1 MFSVTYAQLN
11 GWFTAFLWPFVRIL
25 ALIGTAPVLMH
36 MAIPVRVKVALAAFI
51 TLIVA
56 PTLGAMPQVTVFSA
70 AGVWIIVNQFLIGA
84 AIGMTMQIAFAAVD
98 AAGEFIGTQMGLG
111 FAMLYDARAGG
122 NQVVISRY
130 LNRLAMLAFLV
141 FDGHLQLIAAL
152 VTTFQSV
159 LVDVNVVAS
168 ASHVQGWKL
177 LVGYGASVFS
187 TGLLLSLPIVAAILI
202 SNIALGILNRA
213 APQIGIYFLDR
224 LSDHHARRSAAAT
237 DDSQSDAVLSAHL
250 RYGDWADRPHY
261 WRDVTACASSARR
274 RSTTSVQP
282 QPYSRRTSH
291 TLGYHGL
298 SERA

>member
-11 GWFTAFLWPFVRIL
+11 GWLTAFLWPFVRII

-84 AIGMTMQIAFAAVD
+84 AIGMTMQVAFAAVD

-111 FAMLYDARAGG
+111 FAMLYDSRAGG

-130 LNRLAMLAFLV
+130 LNTLAMLAFLV
-141 FDGHLQLIAAL
+141 FDGHLQLIGAL

-159 LVDVNVVAS
+159 PVDVNVVAS

-213 APQIGIYFLDR
+213 APQIGIFSIGFPITMLAGLLLLQLMIPNLMPFFQRIFDTGIGQIGR
-224 LSDHHARRSAAAT
+224 ITAAM
-237 DDSQSDAVLSAHL
+237 
-250 RYGDWADRPHY
+250 
-261 WRDVTACASSARR
+261 
-274 RSTTSVQP
+274 
-282 QPYSRRTSH
+282 
-291 TLGYHGL
+291 
-298 SERA
+298 